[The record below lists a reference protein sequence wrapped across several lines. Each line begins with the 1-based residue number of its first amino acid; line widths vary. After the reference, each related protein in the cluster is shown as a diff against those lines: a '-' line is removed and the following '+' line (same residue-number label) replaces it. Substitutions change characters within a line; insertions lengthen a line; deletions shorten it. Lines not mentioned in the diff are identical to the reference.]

1 MKIVAKI
8 TAALKLEFS
17 VRSST
22 LDESIPRCD
31 SVLLRRKREREGEKR
46 LKKRAVRKIFRDV
59 FFGGQD

>member
-31 SVLLRRKREREGEKR
+31 SVLLRRKREKEREKR

>member
-31 SVLLRRKREREGEKR
+31 SVLLRREREER
-46 LKKRAVRKIFRDV
+46 LKKDFP
-59 FFGGQD
+59 